1 MVKIPGVDVLVYVSS
16 EGAEPLL
23 IGGQSSCSLELSSET
38 INTTDKN
45 SEGWSTSIP
54 GVKSFSVSAEGF
66 VVENDASLDLLEQKF
81 LDREVLDIEIRMP
94 NQKTYSAPVFLV
106 SFPLEMSQDSAVTY
120 SLEFVGAGPLVITP
134 STPPPA

>member
-1 MVKIPGVDVLVYVSS
+1 MVKIAGVDVLVYVSS
-16 EGAEPLL
+16 EGGEPQM

-38 INTTDKN
+38 ISTTDKN

-54 GVKSFSVSAEGF
+54 GIKSFSVSAEGF
-66 VVENDASLDLLEQKF
+66 VVEDDASLDLLEQKF
-81 LDREVLDIEIRMP
+81 MDREELDIEIRFP
-94 NQKTYSAPVFLV
+94 NGKTYTAPVYLT